1 MDPQM
6 EKLLKAMGQDVPQ
19 RKRVLEINPSH
30 PLFAA
35 MNTIF
40 ENDKNSPHLEDYT
53 RLLYDQALLLE
64 GSKPKDPAAFAKV
77 LARLMVENAE
87 KY

>member
-1 MDPQM
+1 
-6 EKLLKAMGQDVPQ
+6 
-19 RKRVLEINPSH
+19 
-30 PLFAA
+30 